1 MKSEPCN
8 EYDITVN
15 IHASTELGELTDPNT
30 NWRRPFRPN
39 SSLLTL
45 LLEMPSE
52 RHVTIDGAD
61 RGAAKS
67 EGFDSRS
74 SYLIMG

>member
-52 RHVTIDGAD
+52 RHVTIVPGKLLLFDAW
-61 RGAAKS
+61 KS
-67 EGFDSRS
+67 YR
-74 SYLIMG
+74 L